1 MEASKLLSELRQA
14 VRERHELAA
23 EIEALEWCRS
33 TCAPWY
39 TAQEHV
45 GGHAGSSSPVE
56 RAAEDGAALDVLI
69 DSDRAKLAEL
79 DETIGRGFHVL
90 EVLRDELG
98 GEYADMLEAYYVD
111 GPEREWMRG
120 ERVTLADVAERL
132 GISERLAY
140 LRRNVAI
147 DWIDWRFEKT

>member
-14 VRERHELAA
+14 VRKRHELAA

-33 TCAPWY
+33 TGAPWH
-39 TAQEHV
+39 TTREHV

-56 RAAEDGAALDVLI
+56 RAAEDRAALDSMLER
-69 DSDRAKLAEL
+69 DRTRLAEL
-79 DETIGRGFHVL
+79 DETIGRSLHVL
-90 EVLRDELG
+90 SVLRSELG
-98 GEYADMLEAYYVD
+98 DEYADACEAYYVD

-120 ERVTLADVAERL
+120 ERVTWAEVAERL

-140 LRRNVAI
+140 LRRDVAI
-147 DWIDWRFEKT
+147 DWIDWRFSKT

>member
-14 VRERHELAA
+14 VRKRHELAA

-33 TCAPWY
+33 TGASWH

-79 DETIGRGFHVL
+79 DETIGRGLHVL
-90 EVLRDELG
+90 AECREELG
-98 GEYADMLEAYYVD
+98 AEFADVLEAYYVD

-120 ERVTLADVAERL
+120 ERVTWAGVAERL

-140 LRRNVAI
+140 LRRDVAI
-147 DWIDWRFEKT
+147 DWIDWRFDKT